1 MTFRDLS
8 KMDFISSNPYATIAI
23 LDGNV
28 ILYSLVVLPFP
39 VTMVREMLPSRSC
52 CPPAV
57 WTFAIRIVRAVRTI
71 ASLRAVHDTC
81 PDDAL
86 STSSETGLH
95 DLEDP
100 RALESCSV
108 GTETSAEEV
117 LICTEEHHDHAS
129 DAITEDVT
137 NSSVIMAYLH
147 LVVAFGMDGPFVEEP
162 DEHQFVQDDYDDET
176 LSVSSLPKIPLHQ
189 ALKTVPNDFPA
200 IFDNYDYDNEGASSI
215 PPFYP
220 PQRLLSA
227 ARYLSPTSLEDEW
240 DGIDTCRRRLPSM
253 PLTRTSSSTSNQQ
266 QQQDRSKSRLPSC
279 RVRPESKN
287 ASTPKYSS
295 TLDRLEARLHS
306 YIESI
311 LPGYGDSGVK
321 EEQEQ
326 QICEKDYA
334 AEDQWQED
342 YNPFPAATDEEQN
355 ADNVVV
361 ENKETIIK
369 QPEYEPF
376 VYEDYPLDDTGVELL
391 LEELSEQT
399 RQRKQ
404 NDVITPSEDQSATL
418 DREAAPALTKTN
430 GNTTEKELEHDFHG
444 LQLNETDVVAGGSA
458 DMVVGALNSNDTS
471 ILRTHLSSNSSDNA
485 TAVEMSQDVQEA
497 LSVASEKQ
505 ASDEEEDE
513 MLYER
518 VSVDYASKSAGALII
533 EKSQNFKGTSNLLNG
548 DRDKYAIAPCSEEK
562 KSVVLSLSEDIL
574 VKVIKIANYERFSST
589 VKDFQVL
596 GSQTLGKW
604 VDLGT
609 YYAQPGHGEQIFPLK
624 NPSWA
629 RYLKFKFLTHH
640 GVEYYCTLSQI
651 KVHGSTMVQGFHE
664 QWEMIE
670 DEKDDAE
677 DATKRTFDTGR
688 SNALEN
694 ASSADSGINTQPTR
708 DPEDNKDPSVSHD
721 SLPSVLNNFE
731 SSKKLLQMLGGDV
744 PDDEAVSEFYNHIP
758 SVLGAIP
765 AISRSFARF
774 SVRDSKSA
782 CKHKITMLAVQPM
795 HSNVERSCG
804 KAMNSLPG
812 NEVAAM
818 IVPKMNDLSSD
829 FLQQRFG
836 VGLPKGIAVN
846 LGYPLPP
853 ILDASERQDPDEASV
868 SGNGESELPSDG
880 SSNLDHQITISA
892 EEVLS
897 PEGVENASESHVSD
911 QQVGVLSNFESNEA
925 LDDAIFK
932 LLRDLPS
939 AHCLGDLNFTQF
951 KANVTAARKVSG
963 QGASQ
968 GGGMMEPIFK
978 KLMDEIFA
986 LQTSLSVHDQFA
998 KASVACYQRVLLDL
1012 AMEMEKVREDH
1023 EERLERLE
1031 KKMQEPS
1038 VVRFVSAIF
1047 QLLATCLVWI
1057 IRSLPDWYTVAKSDI
1072 AIPLWKWFQAQAV
1085 VVIRDLSH
1093 FWQQAEIFMESF
1105 DNSTRLNRTLNTV
1118 LEFVDGFV
1126 DRFSTVPDQGSRHDF
1141 DPASTAR
1148 LFSAWSPRAEGG
1160 IWAYPIVP
1168 LFLLLLACRIFMCC
1182 TSSSS
1187 TSSMGRT
1194 YTSLRSKELRKRS
1207 TSTNAATMFRSN
1219 ISPSPSSEA
1228 SSDRKDGNERK
1239 SQSPTSKESAIN
1251 DTSLPTNEEAD
1262 GSNLVCEGRSVDAV
1276 ECHENGN
1283 FINGG
1288 GAVAVS
1294 PTIVSDNED

>member
-1 MTFRDLS
+1 MKVRGKRMALLLTSALPLLADESIDLHVRGS
-8 KMDFISSNPYATIAI
+8 HHHQQQDDDDIESS
-23 LDGNV
+23 
-28 ILYSLVVLPFP
+28 LYSQ
-39 VTMVREMLPSRSC
+39 
-52 CPPAV
+52 
-57 WTFAIRIVRAVRTI
+57 
-71 ASLRAVHDTC
+71 
-81 PDDAL
+81 
-86 STSSETGLH
+86 
-95 DLEDP
+95 
-100 RALESCSV
+100 
-108 GTETSAEEV
+108 
-117 LICTEEHHDHAS
+117 
-129 DAITEDVT
+129 
-137 NSSVIMAYLH
+137 
-147 LVVAFGMDGPFVEEP
+147 DGPFEEET
-162 DEHQFVQDDYDDET
+162 DEHQFVQDDYDYET

-200 IFDNYDYDNEGASSI
+200 IFDNYHYDNEGASSI

-227 ARYLSPTSLEDEW
+227 ARYLSPTFLEDEW

-266 QQQDRSKSRLPSC
+266 QQDRLKSRLPSC

-287 ASTPKYSS
+287 ESTPKYSS

-311 LPGYGDSGVK
+311 LPGYGDAGVK

-334 AEDQWQED
+334 VEDQWQED
-342 YNPFPAATDEEQN
+342 YNPFAATTDEEQN

-361 ENKETIIK
+361 ENKETIK
-369 QPEYEPF
+369 QPKYEPF

-404 NDVITPSEDQSATL
+404 KDVITPSEDQSASL

-430 GNTTEKELEHDFHG
+430 GDTIEKELEHGLHE
-444 LQLNETDVVAGGSA
+444 LQLNETDVVAGGID
-458 DMVVGALNSNDTS
+458 DMVVGALNSNMESANNNATMGKRNGDNS
-471 ILRTHLSSNSSDNA
+471 ILQTQLSSTSSDNA
-485 TAVEMSQDVQEA
+485 TAVEMSQDVQDA
-497 LSVASEKQ
+497 MSVASEKQ

-677 DATKRTFDTGR
+677 DATKRTFDAGA
-688 SNALEN
+688 NALEN
-694 ASSADSGINTQPTR
+694 ASSADSGVNTQPTK
-708 DPEDNKDPSVSHD
+708 DHVDNQDPSVSHD

-774 SVRDSKSA
+774 SARESKFA
-782 CKHKITMLAVQPM
+782 CENKITMLAVQPM
-795 HSNVERSCG
+795 HSGVERSCG
-804 KAMNSLPG
+804 KTINSLPG
-812 NEVAAM
+812 NEVEAM

-853 ILDASERQDPDEASV
+853 VLDASERQDPDEASV

-897 PEGVENASESHVSD
+897 PEGVENAFESHVSD
-911 QQVGVLSNFESNEA
+911 QQVGVLSTFESNEA

-1031 KKMQEPS
+1031 KKLQEPS

-1057 IRSLPDWYTVAKSDI
+1057 IRSLPDWYTVAKSNI
-1072 AIPLWKWFQAQAV
+1072 AIPLWNWFQAQAV

-1105 DNSTRLNRTLNTV
+1105 DNSTRLNRTLNTF

-1126 DRFSTVPDQGSRHDF
+1126 DRFSTVPEQTSRHDF

-1194 YTSLRSKELRKRS
+1194 YTSMRSKELRKRS
-1207 TSTNAATMFRSN
+1207 TSTKAATMFRSN
-1219 ISPSPSSEA
+1219 ISPSPSSQA
-1228 SSDRKDGNERK
+1228 SSGRKDRNKMK
-1239 SQSPTSKESAIN
+1239 SQSPTSNESAIN
-1251 DTSLPTNEEAD
+1251 DTSMPTSEESD
-1262 GSNLVCEGRSVDAV
+1262 GPNLVREGRSVDTV

-1294 PTIVSDNED
+1294 PTIVSDIED